1 MTRGWGRTKRRRRT
15 RKTQSSVQ
23 SVSLGHELQFVSLR
37 RWLHQRGCSSTVL
50 QPAFFSDTGRGL
62 VSLQNV
68 LPGEVLVS
76 LPESCL
82 LSTST
87 VLDSYLGEYIK
98 RWQPPLS
105 PLLALCV
112 FLMCE
117 RHLGEDSDWFPYI
130 NVLPTSY
137 TCPAY
142 YPDEVMA
149 VLPVS
154 VRGRAF
160 EQREKV
166 RELHTSSLLFFRS
179 LQPILRQP
187 VEEVL
192 TYEALRWAWCTVN
205 TRSVFLSRPQ
215 THHFLSGQD
224 DCALAPY
231 LDLLN
236 HRPDLQV
243 SASFSHV
250 TGCYEIRC
258 CNATQ
263 KYQQA
268 FINYGSHDNQ
278 RLLLEYGFVAPGN
291 PHSVV
296 YLDTE
301 QLSGLSQC
309 FAGSDRSLDQKIRFL
324 QSNNFSHDL
333 TVTSDGPSWRL
344 MTALRLLSLP
354 QQQYPQW
361 RKVLQG
367 AAVGEDR
374 ERWSLQTAVTLCQRA
389 LQDTYSVLDKISSLA
404 QRSDQPIREQLGVV
418 KCLREEERY
427 ILGHCLQVL
436 QEMIRQE
443 FP

>member
-1 MTRGWGRTKRRRRT
+1 M
-15 RKTQSSVQ
+15 
-23 SVSLGHELQFVSLR
+23 
-37 RWLHQRGCSSTVL
+37 
-50 QPAFFSDTGRGL
+50 
-62 VSLQNV
+62 SLQNV
-68 LPGEVLVS
+68 LPGEVLIS

-87 VLDSYLGEYIK
+87 VMDSYLGEYIK

-112 FLMCE
+112 FLICE
-117 RHLGEDSDWFPYI
+117 RHRGEDSDWFPYI
-130 NVLPTSY
+130 NILPTSY

-149 VLPVS
+149 FLPVS

-160 EQREKV
+160 EQRERV
-166 RELHTSSLLFFRS
+166 RELHTASLPFFRS

-187 VEEVL
+187 VEEVV
-192 TYEALRWAWCTVN
+192 TYEWLRWAWCTVN

-224 DCALAPY
+224 VCALAPY

-258 CNATQ
+258 DSATK

-278 RLLLEYGFVAPGN
+278 RLLLEYGFVASGN

-301 QLSGLSQC
+301 QLTGLSQC
-309 FAGSDRSLDQKIRFL
+309 FAASDRSLDQKIRFL
-324 QSNNFSHDL
+324 QNNSFSHDL
-333 TVTSDGPSWRL
+333 MVTSDGPSWRL

-354 QQQYPQW
+354 LQQYPQW
-361 RKVLQG
+361 RKVLRG
-367 AAVGEDR
+367 AAVSEDR
-374 ERWSLQTAVTLCQRA
+374 ERWSIQTAVTLCQSA
-389 LQDTYSVLDKISSLA
+389 LQDTHSALDQISSLA

-418 KCLREEERY
+418 KCLREEELC

-436 QEMIRQE
+436 QVTIRQVSLTTSE
-443 FP
+443 

>member
-1 MTRGWGRTKRRRRT
+1 MR
-15 RKTQSSVQ
+15 
-23 SVSLGHELQFVSLR
+23 FVSLR
-37 RWLHQRGCSSTVL
+37 KWLHHRGCPSTSL
-50 QPAFFSDTGRGL
+50 QPATFSDTGRGL
-62 VSLQNV
+62 MSLQNV
-68 LPGEVLVS
+68 LPGEVLIS

-112 FLMCE
+112 FLICE
-117 RHLGEDSDWFPYI
+117 QHRGEDSDWFPYI
-130 NVLPTSY
+130 NILPTSY

-142 YPDEVMA
+142 YPDEVLA

-154 VRGRAF
+154 VRGRAL
-160 EQREKV
+160 EQRERV
-166 RELHTSSLLFFRS
+166 MELHTSSVPFFRS
-179 LQPILRQP
+179 LQPILSQP
-187 VEEVL
+187 AEEVL
-192 TYEALRWAWCTVN
+192 TYEALRWAWCSVN

-215 THHFLSGQD
+215 THPFLSGQD
-224 DCALAPY
+224 VCALAPY

-243 SASFSHV
+243 SACFSHV

-258 CNATQ
+258 SSTTQ

-301 QLSGLSQC
+301 QLTGLSQC
-309 FAGSDRSLDQKIRFL
+309 LAGSDRSLEQKIRFL
-324 QSNNFSHDL
+324 QNNSFSHDL

-354 QQQYPQW
+354 QHQYPQW
-361 RKVLQG
+361 RKVLLG
-367 AAVGEDR
+367 AAVDEER
-374 ERWSLQTAVTLCQRA
+374 ERWCIQTAVTLCLHA
-389 LQDTYSVLDKISSLA
+389 LEDTHSALDTISRLA
-404 QRSDQPIREQLGVV
+404 QRSDQPVREQLGVV
-418 KCLREEERY
+418 KGLREEERC

-436 QEMIRQE
+436 QVTMRQAC
-443 FP
+443 P